1 MRDFS
6 NVPSETEEGGNEAD
20 DEGESRISEPAVLEE
35 PDQDLDQALGE
46 LEMIE
51 KTTKKILD
59 SESKSLKRPHEEPS
73 EPSNKRAKVNESMDE
88 TVETMH

>member
-1 MRDFS
+1 M
-6 NVPSETEEGGNEAD
+6 
-20 DEGESRISEPAVLEE
+20 
-35 PDQDLDQALGE
+35 
-46 LEMIE
+46 EMIE